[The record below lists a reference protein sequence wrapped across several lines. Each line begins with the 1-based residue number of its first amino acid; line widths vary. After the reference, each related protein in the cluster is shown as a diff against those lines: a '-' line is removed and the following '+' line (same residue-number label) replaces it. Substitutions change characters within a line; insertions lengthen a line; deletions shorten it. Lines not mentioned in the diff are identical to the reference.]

1 MENGGKEVSCLKYE
15 VLLKKL
21 RIQQKLRIQPSNIS
35 KDTGIYNHQQLSIL
49 T

>member
-1 MENGGKEVSCLKYE
+1 MENGGKEISCLKCE
-15 VLLKKL
+15 VLLK
-21 RIQQKLRIQPSNIS
+21 KLRIQPSNIS